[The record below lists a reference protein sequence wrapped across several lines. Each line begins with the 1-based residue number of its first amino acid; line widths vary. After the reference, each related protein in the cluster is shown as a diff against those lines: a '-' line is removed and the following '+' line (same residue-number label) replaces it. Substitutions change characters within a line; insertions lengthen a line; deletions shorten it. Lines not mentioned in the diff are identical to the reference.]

1 MCGVSLRERKTN
13 TELRKSLG
21 IKDIDKVMRWSRL
34 RWMGHVLR
42 KGKDDW
48 VRRSMEMVIEGK
60 RGVGRPR
67 MTWVK
72 AAESD
77 MRVKG
82 LMREDAEDQ
91 TKWRAMSWRAKG

>member
-1 MCGVSLRERKTN
+1 MS
-13 TELRKSLG
+13 
-21 IKDIDKVMRWSRL
+21 
-34 RWMGHVLR
+34 HVLR
-42 KGKDDW
+42 KDKDDW

-60 RGVGRPR
+60 RGVRRPR

-82 LMREDAEDQ
+82 LMREDAEDW
-91 TKWRAMSWRAKG
+91 TKWRAMSCGAKN